1 MLLLAS
7 NYMKQRT
14 NVLLVKR
21 LRKYQKN
28 QRNKKKSRIL
38 KKVSAIGFVFEI
50 LFVILHP
57 QLWDFERKKASWIL
71 SENFKKS

>member
-1 MLLLAS
+1 MNIKLI
-7 NYMKQRT
+7 N
-14 NVLLVKR
+14 R

-28 QRNKKKSRIL
+28 KVFKKKSRIL

-57 QLWDFERKKASWIL
+57 QLWDFERKKESWIL
-71 SENFKKS
+71 SENFKKN

>member
-1 MLLLAS
+1 M
-7 NYMKQRT
+7 
-14 NVLLVKR
+14 
-21 LRKYQKN
+21 
-28 QRNKKKSRIL
+28 